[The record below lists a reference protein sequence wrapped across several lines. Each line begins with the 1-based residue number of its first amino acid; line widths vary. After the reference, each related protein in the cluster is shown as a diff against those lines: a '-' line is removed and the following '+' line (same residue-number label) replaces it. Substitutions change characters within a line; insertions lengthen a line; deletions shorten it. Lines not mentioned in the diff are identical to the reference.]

1 MDWDFEIDAIGLKC
15 PLPVLRLQK
24 GLTEL
29 AAGQVAR
36 LLASDPMAAID
47 VPHFCAQAGHELIRS
62 AEAADHHEFLI
73 RKRA

>member
-1 MDWDFEIDAIGLKC
+1 
-15 PLPVLRLQK
+15 
-24 GLTEL
+24 
-29 AAGQVAR
+29 
-36 LLASDPMAAID
+36 MAAID